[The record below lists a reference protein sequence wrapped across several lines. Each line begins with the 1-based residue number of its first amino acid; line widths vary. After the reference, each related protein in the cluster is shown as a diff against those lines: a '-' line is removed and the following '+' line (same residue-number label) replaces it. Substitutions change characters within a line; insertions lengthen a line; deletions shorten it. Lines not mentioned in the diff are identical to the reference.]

1 MMSLEGRYRLQKG
14 VAAKLVRNWLCWLCT
29 ICECVNEKITNKIEG
44 DCFETVISS
53 VFFSVTI
60 K

>member
-14 VAAKLVRNWLCWLCT
+14 VAAKLVRNWLCT